1 MRLRLRSTALAL
13 SLASALAALP
23 RTAGAADLLDAY
35 RLARQADPVL
45 AAADAARRGA
55 DAGVA
60 QARAPLLPQAAAG
73 LALNQ
78 SNDGTDTDGRSR
90 SRELSANVSQ
100 VIYDGNLRAQL
111 GVAQA
116 QAEAQ
121 SATLRAA
128 EQALCVR
135 VASAYFDV
143 LSASDTLANLAAVED
158 AYRRQADQAEQR
170 YRNGLSALVDVDQ
183 ARAYH
188 ANAQARTIAA
198 RSALA
203 DAREALTELT
213 GTPVGALKAL
223 RAELPFAPPQPA
235 DPQAWVDRALVQNPS
250 LLAQQ
255 RSVAAAERS
264 IDAARAGHL
273 PTLTASAGVGRASQW
288 PASTSSDANNGRTAT
303 SVGLLFSV
311 PLFSG
316 GGVDARARLAYA
328 QRDGAQDSYKQRR
341 RALARETLAQYRNV
355 LAGIGQIE
363 VGRTAVDAA
372 RKAFEATSV
381 GLSLGTQTMTDL
393 LLAIQTLSGAQDA
406 LSQARH
412 RYVLNRLQLQLAAGE
427 IAEPDLAAVNA
438 LLE

>member
-1 MRLRLRSTALAL
+1 MRLTLRSTALAL

-23 RTAGAADLLDAY
+23 RVVNAADLLDAY

-55 DAGVA
+55 EAGVA
-60 QARAPLLPQAAAG
+60 QARAPLLPQASAG

-78 SNDGTDTDGRSR
+78 SNDGADADGRSR
-90 SRELSANVSQ
+90 SRDLSATISQ

-135 VASAYFDV
+135 VASAYFEV

-170 YRNGLSALVDVDQ
+170 YRNGLTALVDVDQ

-203 DAREALTELT
+203 DAREALAEITGAPTE
-213 GTPVGALKAL
+213 ALKAL
-223 RAELPFAPPQPA
+223 RTDLPLTPPTPA
-235 DPQAWVDRALVQNPS
+235 DPQAWVARAWAQNPS
-250 LLAQQ
+250 LLAQR
-255 RSVAAAERS
+255 RSITAAERS

-288 PASTSSDANNGRTAT
+288 PSSASSDAANGRAAT
-303 SVGLLFSV
+303 SVGLLLSV
-311 PLFSG
+311 PLLSG
-316 GGVDARARLAYA
+316 GAVDARARQAYA
-328 QRDGAQDSYKQRR
+328 QRDGAQDVLEQQR

-355 LAGIGQIE
+355 IAGIGQIE
-363 VGRTAVDAA
+363 VGRTAVAAA

-427 IAEPDLAAVNA
+427 IAEPDLAAINA